1 MSDDLQ
7 VRDLVAHLY
16 TAADQ
21 IRPDSWSVDTSD
33 PSSVARVLEYL
44 IQHARATEGALRKIG
59 QLMDE
64 LRSGPGPKDSD
75 DEGGDGGAVPE
86 ARKPGGSGAEEDK

>member
-1 MSDDLQ
+1 MPDELQ

-21 IRPDSWSVDTSD
+21 IRPDSWSIDSSD
-33 PSSVARVLEYL
+33 PASMGRALEYL
-44 IQHARATEGALRKIG
+44 LQHARATEGALRKIG

-64 LRSGPGPKDSD
+64 MRAGPKAKRSADPD
-75 DEGGDGGAVPE
+75 DIGGDGSPE
-86 ARKPGGSGAEEDK
+86 ARKPGSSR